1 MTTFLW
7 IMLGCIVLGFI
18 GFIVFLATKKRLGI
32 LLSLALTI
40 ACIIFFAVDISV
52 NPIKNQ
58 DLVSQSAQ
66 GLDFAEM
73 VNEYRANEVR
83 AKDTYK
89 DNRYEIS
96 AEVVGIEKAG
106 LREGY
111 SGYNV
116 DMTIDL
122 DGESFSLC
130 ANFQSDLK
138 DEVMKLNIGDT
149 LTFTGKCVAP
159 ELWYNCTIVKVD

>member
-7 IMLGCIVLGFI
+7 IMLGGIVLGFI
-18 GFIVFLATKKRLGI
+18 GFIMFLVTKKRLGI
-32 LLSLALTI
+32 LLSLALTF

-66 GLDFAEM
+66 ELDFAEM
-73 VNEYRANEVR
+73 VSEYLANEIR
-83 AKDTYK
+83 AKETYK
-89 DNRYEIS
+89 DNRYKIV
-96 AEVVGIEKAG
+96 AEVTGIEQAG

-111 SGYNV
+111 FGYNV
-116 DMTIDL
+116 DMVIHL
-122 DGESFSLC
+122 DDEDFSIC

-159 ELWYNCTIVKVD
+159 ELWHNCTIVKVD

>member
-7 IMLGCIVLGFI
+7 IMLGGI
-18 GFIVFLATKKRLGI
+18 ALGI
-32 LLSLALTI
+32 IGVVVFSLTRTKVGLMVSLALTV
-40 ACIIFFAVDISV
+40 ACIIFFCVDISI

-58 DLVSQSAQ
+58 ELASQSAQ
-66 GLDFAEM
+66 KLDFAEM
-73 VNEYRANEVR
+73 LSEYRTNEIR
-83 AKDTYK
+83 AKETYK

-96 AEVVGIEKAG
+96 AEVTDIEQAG

-116 DMTIDL
+116 DMVVHLADE
-122 DGESFSLC
+122 DFSIC

-138 DEVMKLNIGDT
+138 DEVMELNIGDT

-159 ELWYNCTIVKVD
+159 ELWYNCTIVKVE

>member
-7 IMLGCIVLGFI
+7 IMFGGIVLGLI
-18 GFIVFLATKKRLGI
+18 GLIIFAIVKKRNGVV
-32 LLSLALTI
+32 LSLVLTI
-40 ACIIFFAVDISV
+40 TCFIFFIIDISI
-52 NPIKNQ
+52 NPIKNSE
-58 DLVSQSAQ
+58 LVSQSAQ
-66 GLDFAEM
+66 ELDFIEM
-73 VNEYRANEVR
+73 VNEYRTNEIR

-96 AEVVGIEKAG
+96 AEVVSIEQAG

-122 DGESFSLC
+122 NGESFSLC

-138 DEVMKLNIGDT
+138 DEVIKLNKGDT

-159 ELWYNCTIVKVD
+159 ELWYNCTIIKVS